1 MRILWGVYKVEDW
14 RREGQP
20 ERERESL
27 GREQVKFLFT
37 AIRDNCGPYQ
47 VYTYIQS
54 RELYIHP
61 RSIFSVL

>member
-1 MRILWGVYKVEDW
+1 VRILWGVYEVEDG

-27 GREQVKFLFT
+27 GREQVKEVNFLFT
-37 AIRDNCGPYQ
+37 AIRANCGLYQ

-54 RELYIHP
+54 REL
-61 RSIFSVL
+61 